1 MSFSSETKKQISQ
14 RISGSACCQM
24 AEFLALTKTD
34 GTIGIH
40 GRDGLVLAVTTE
52 NAAVAK
58 KIYKLSKELFENP
71 GKLLVYKNTRLKKNN
86 RYEIR
91 IPYQDDVQDIFIR
104 LGIMNE
110 DGSWGDLSKNIFPFD
125 SVQKDCCKRSYLRGA
140 FLGSGSVN
148 NPEGAY
154 HLEIVSAYQEHAEA
168 MRQLMLD
175 FGIQGKV
182 CRRKKQYVLYLKNAD
197 QISEFLLHIGAHQA
211 LLTFESERVR
221 KGMFNNINRQRNFD
235 MANVEKTVATAME
248 QVAAIRKI
256 EETAGLDSL
265 SPALKEAAILRKDNP
280 DLSLVDLGALANPPV
295 GKSGMNHRLKKLR
308 EIAENLSE

>member
-14 RISGSACCQM
+14 RISGSSCCQM
-24 AEFLALTKTD
+24 AEFLALTKSD

-58 KIYKLSKELFENP
+58 KIYKLSKELFQQP
-71 GKLLVYKNTRLKKNN
+71 GKLLVYKNMRLKKNN

-91 IPYQDDVQDIFIR
+91 IPYQDDVKAIFVR
-104 LGIMNE
+104 LGIMND
-110 DGSWGDLSKNIFPFD
+110 DGSWGDLSKNTFPFD
-125 SVQKDCCKRSYLRGA
+125 SVKKDCCKRSYLRGA

-154 HLEIVSAYQEHAEA
+154 HLEIVSAYPEQAEG
-168 MRQLMLD
+168 MQQLMAD
-175 FGIQGKV
+175 FDIHGKI
-182 CRRKKQYVLYLKNAD
+182 CKRKNQYVLYLKNAD
-197 QISEFLLHIGAHQA
+197 QISEFLINIGAHQA
-211 LLTFESERVR
+211 LLAFESERVR

-235 MANVEKTVATAME
+235 MANLEKTVNSSME
-248 QVAAIRKI
+248 QCHAIRKI
-256 EETAGLDSL
+256 EETIGFDSL
-265 SPALKEAAILRKDNP
+265 TPALKEAAILRKDNP
-280 DLSLVDLGALANPPV
+280 DLSLAELAALASPPV

-308 EIAENLSE
+308 EIAENLS

>member
-58 KIYKLSKELFENP
+58 KIYKLSKELFAEP
-71 GKLLVYKNTRLKKNN
+71 GRLLVYKNTRLKKNN

-91 IPYQDDVQDIFIR
+91 IPYQEDVKDLFIR
-104 LGIMNE
+104 LGIMHP
-110 DGSWGDLSKNIFPFD
+110 DGSWGDLSKNVFPFD
-125 SVQKDCCKRSYLRGA
+125 SVKKDCCKRSYLRGA

-154 HLEIVSAYQEHAEA
+154 HLEIVSPYKEHVEA
-168 MRQLMLD
+168 MQGLMED
-175 FGIQGKV
+175 FGIHGKI
-182 CRRKKQYVLYLKNAD
+182 CLRKNQYVLYLKNAD
-197 QISEFLLHIGAHQA
+197 QISEFLLKIGAHQA

-221 KGMFNNINRQRNFD
+221 KEMFNNINRQRNFD
-235 MANVEKTVATAME
+235 MANVEKTVASAMS
-248 QVAAIRKI
+248 QTQAIRRI
-256 EETAGLDSL
+256 EETIGIDSL
-265 SPALKEAAILRKDNP
+265 SPALKEAAVLRKENP
-280 DLSLVDLGALANPPV
+280 DLSLAELAALADPPV

-308 EIAENLSE
+308 EIAENLS